1 MLLLTV
7 LLIGAVSSFSSGSV
21 VNKHGIEKIG
31 THNLTGNQYVT
42 MAEVVAMQQ
51 QQQHKF
57 EIALLAMKSQLEQKL
72 SLSNDTLTPVV
83 QWQQKYNDLKTNNI
97 RLQHTYNHLLDK
109 YIAIEKELI
118 LVRNQSSELSTN
130 LGKVNNVTLEQDM
143 HSLQQQVKSIGIK
156 TYLLVSNDRNRNRD
170 IAALYNKNADS
181 EKRIASLVSETIT
194 NFDRIEHDQHVTVIN
209 MGRRFDDFSTRQT
222 VAYDSLHK
230 KIDEV
235 DQSQN
240 LTATA
245 MNKQLEDYEIQN
257 NMKVDGLLQR
267 ATQTNEKG
275 MSLYILLK
283 VNKHSK

>member
-118 LVRNQSSELSTN
+118 LVRNQSSELSTK

-181 EKRIASLVSETIT
+181 EKRIASLVSETIN

>member
-7 LLIGAVSSFSSGSV
+7 LLIGAVSSVSSGTV
-21 VNKHGIEKIG
+21 VDKHGIEKIG

-83 QWQQKYNDLKTNNI
+83 EWQQKYNDLKTNNI

-109 YIAIEKELI
+109 YIDIEKELI
-118 LVRNQSSELSTN
+118 LVRNQSSELNTK
-130 LGKVNNVTLEQDM
+130 LGKVNNVKLEQDM
-143 HSLQQQVKSIGIK
+143 HSLQQQVKSIGKK
-156 TYLLVSNDRNRNRD
+156 TYLLKSNDRNRNRD

-181 EKRIASLVSETIT
+181 EKRITSLVSETI
-194 NFDRIEHDQHVTVIN
+194 NNYDRIEHDQNVTVIN

-245 MNKQLEDYEIQN
+245 INKQLEDYEIQT

-275 MSLYILLK
+275 MSSYILLK

>member
-21 VNKHGIEKIG
+21 VNKHGIEQIG

-118 LVRNQSSELSTN
+118 LVRNQSSELSTK
-130 LGKVNNVTLEQDM
+130 LGKVNNVKLEQDM

-181 EKRIASLVSETIT
+181 EKRIASLVSETIN
-194 NFDRIEHDQHVTVIN
+194 NFDRIEHDQNVTVIN

-257 NMKVDGLLQR
+257 NMKVNGLLQR